1 MSKKLPNV
9 HAILAVDSNN
19 GLAKDG
25 KIPWKS
31 KKDLQFFKTQTT
43 TNVVIMG
50 SKTLLSLPK
59 GEPLPNRIN
68 IVVTNNCNKY
78 YKMYENFENIYF
90 VNSEQVID
98 LIHNAYKNK
107 IIFVIGG
114 NQIYNL
120 LLPYCSTVW
129 LTKIKSNYKCD
140 LIFNYDLSIL
150 KKDVIYTDQ
159 ELEIMRLDLEIY

>member
-59 GEPLPNRIN
+59 SEPLPNRMN
-68 IVVTNNCNKY
+68 IVVTNNYNKY
-78 YKMYENFENIYF
+78 YKIYESFQNICF

-98 LIHNAYKNK
+98 LIHNSYKNK

-150 KKDVIYTDQ
+150 KKDIIYTDQ

>member
-31 KKDLQFFKTQTT
+31 KKDIQFFKTQTT
-43 TNVVIMG
+43 ANVVIMG

-59 GEPLPNRIN
+59 GEPLPNRMN
-68 IVVTNNCNKY
+68 IVVTNNYEKY
-78 YKMYENFENIYF
+78 YKMYEPFKNICF

-98 LIHNAYKNK
+98 LINNCYKHK
-107 IIFVIGG
+107 IIFIIGG

-129 LTKIKSNYKCD
+129 LTKIKSNYNCD
-140 LIFNYDLSIL
+140 LIFNYELSIL
-150 KKDVIYTDQ
+150 KKDVIYTD
-159 ELEIMRLDLEIY
+159 EEIEIMRLDLEIY